1 MKRVLSV
8 TLAVALVAGLA
19 GAALAFG
26 PGMGGGP
33 MGMGGDPMM
42 GPRWGGAG
50 GGPGSCPMAAGA
62 VTAPGAP
69 AAATPITEEKAKE
82 VATEYAAKYFKGFT
96 VERVLPFAG
105 RLHTAYQVELK
116 GPKGETRILH
126 VNPWGNV
133 RPFRAPVTE
142 G

>member
-26 PGMGGGP
+26 PGMGAGWRGAGGMGGGP
-33 MGMGGDPMM
+33 MGM
-42 GPRWGGAG
+42 G
-50 GGPGSCPMAAGA
+50 GGPGSCPMAASA

-69 AAATPITEEKAKE
+69 AAATPITEDKAKE
-82 VATEYAAKYFKGFT
+82 IATEYAAKYFKGFT

-133 RPFRAPVTE
+133 RPFRAPATE